1 MAYVSIESDER
12 MEEGPEGLQ
21 FQSFLGS
28 DPRGGNEGVAG
39 GSTSRGYRQDPG
51 TSKFWTFEYF
61 RPYFDVDTKIVLQRC
76 YMTMFPPS
84 ATSYQGAYLSPAADL
99 YGPFWTLTT
108 LIFAFFVCSSLSS
121 AIASWLSNPSA
132 ATHIV
137 YDFSLIFTGT
147 SLVYSYGLLVPVL
160 LWFGLRYLG
169 VGEWSVVDAV
179 AIWGY
184 GQFVWIPVALLCVIP
199 IAVVRWVVVGLGALL
214 SGYFLM
220 ANVYP
225 ILASADAKSVRLIII
240 FLALLHVGIALS
252 FKVLF
257 FSYYALK
264 DIGPED
270 PTASGIVH

>member
-12 MEEGPEGLQ
+12 MEEGPERLQ

-28 DPRGGNEGVAG
+28 DPHGGNEAAAAAG
-39 GSTSRGYRQDPG
+39 TSRGYRQDAG

-61 RPYFDVDTKIVLQRC
+61 QPYFDVDTQTVLQRC
-76 YMTMFPPS
+76 YMTMFPPR

-108 LIFAFFVCSSLSS
+108 LIFALFVCSSLSS
-121 AIASWLSNPSA
+121 AIASWLSNPA
-132 ATHIV
+132 AAAHIV

-147 SLVYSYGLLVPVL
+147 SLVYAYGLLVPVL

-184 GQFVWIPVALLCVIP
+184 GQFVWIPVAVLCVIP
-199 IAVVRWVVVGLGALL
+199 IPIVRWVVVGLGALL

-225 ILASADAKSVRLIII
+225 VLASADAKSVRLIIVL
-240 FLALLHVGIALS
+240 LALMHLGIALS
-252 FKVLF
+252 FKILF

-264 DIGPED
+264 EIGPAD
-270 PTASGIVH
+270 PIESGAVH

>member
-1 MAYVSIESDER
+1 MAYVSIEADER
-12 MEEGPEGLQ
+12 DLRVSNFNVPTLEQGMRVQREEALQ
-21 FQSFLGS
+21 EDLKLNIQLDFC
-28 DPRGGNEGVAG
+28 A
-39 GSTSRGYRQDPG
+39 GYRQDSG
-51 TSKFWTFEYF
+51 GSKFWTFEYF
-61 RPYFDVDTKIVLQRC
+61 QPYFDVDTKTVLQRC

-108 LIFAFFVCSSLSS
+108 LIFALFVCSSLSS
-121 AIASWLSNPSA
+121 AIASWLSNPAA

-137 YDFSLIFTGT
+137 YDFSLIFTAT
-147 SLVYSYGLLVPVL
+147 SLVYAYGLLLPVL

-179 AIWGY
+179 AIWGM
-184 GQFVWIPVALLCVIP
+184 AT
-199 IAVVRWVVVGLGALL
+199 VVRWAVVGLGALL

-225 ILASADAKSVRLIII
+225 ILASADTKSVRLIVI
-240 FLALLHVGIALS
+240 FLALLHAGLALS
-252 FKVLF
+252 FKIMF

-264 DIGPED
+264 DIGPAD
-270 PTASGIVH
+270 PTAGGTIP